1 MTQSIRKPIIST
13 EKGFT
18 LVELMI
24 VVAIIGI
31 LAAVAIPQYQNYT
44 KKAKASEA
52 KTILDAIITSEAA
65 YFAEQDTV
73 TEDLTN
79 LGNPEGQPKYYTY
92 TPTKSNDHTVTVT
105 ASPNNTGTNAGLT
118 SDWSMTYDGST
129 GAKTHTFPAQG
140 W

>member
-44 KKAKASEA
+44 RKAKASEA
-52 KTILDAIITSEAA
+52 KTILDAIVTSEAA
-65 YFAEQDTV
+65 YFAEQDAV
-73 TEDLTN
+73 TATLAN
-79 LGNPEGQPKYYTY
+79 LGNPEGPATYYNYTAVTAGTVATITATPNTTGTTAGLANNWIMTY
-92 TPTKSNDHTVTVT
+92 T
-105 ASPNNTGTNAGLT
+105 
-118 SDWSMTYDGST
+118 GST
-129 GAKTHTFPAQG
+129 GAKTTNFPAQG